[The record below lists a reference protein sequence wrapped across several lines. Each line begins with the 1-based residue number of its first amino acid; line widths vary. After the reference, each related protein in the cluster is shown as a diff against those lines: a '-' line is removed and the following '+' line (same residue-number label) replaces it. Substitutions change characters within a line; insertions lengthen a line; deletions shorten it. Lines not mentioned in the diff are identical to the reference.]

1 MEEKEVQFFVILCHD
16 VFLEI
21 LRWGNRR
28 QHVKLERVGQR
39 FHWNIER
46 WFWNTPFLRLSLLL
60 APRFLFF
67 IVFFCYFYYCY
78 LIKLKSIWRGLE
90 AKIAGNPVGNKKSSD
105 FSDIS
110 LNAVFPPFLRFYL
123 IKLVMSWSDYDTENA
138 WDKQSIVEKC
148 QFFED
153 QMKLIKP
160 EILGRS
166 ILVFSGAVDANYA
179 SRFSDHSELLK
190 YLSNRILPFC
200 DIKPR
205 GYHFFIDLYSEVG
218 IWSNAGRDIISSLLQ
233 MPQITCCSNARIRIF
248 NNDQMKLPIK
258 EISNWLHRKW
268 DGQRK
273 KLLLLRIYLSIYPI
287 QRPLKI
293 RDFFDSRHETEG
305 ISHITYSSR
314 PTKNII

>member
-1 MEEKEVQFFVILCHD
+1 MEYRTLVFGDSVSSVGSYPSAKVFVYHIIFL
-16 VFLEI
+16 VFLHFY
-21 LRWGNRR
+21 L
-28 QHVKLERVGQR
+28 
-39 FHWNIER
+39 FSS
-46 WFWNTPFLRLSLLL
+46 LSGH
-60 APRFLFF
+60 
-67 IVFFCYFYYCY
+67 
-78 LIKLKSIWRGLE
+78 GLE
-90 AKIAGNPVGNKKSSD
+90 AKIGEHPEGYKKYSD
-105 FSDIS
+105 YSDIS
-110 LNAVFPPFLRFYL
+110 LTDLPTFPTFLRFDV

-233 MPQITCCSNARIRIF
+233 MPQINCCYDAQIQICSDA
-248 NNDQMKLPIK
+248 DQVELPVK
-258 EISNWLHRKW
+258 EISNWLHRNC
-268 DGQRK
+268 DSHRIRK
-273 KLLLLRIYLSIYPI
+273 RSLHIYSGPI
-287 QRPLKI
+287 ANLMEMFNHLKEVI
-293 RDFFDSRHETEG
+293 LTVCVDVMFHFDFLFT
-305 ISHITYSSR
+305 
-314 PTKNII
+314 